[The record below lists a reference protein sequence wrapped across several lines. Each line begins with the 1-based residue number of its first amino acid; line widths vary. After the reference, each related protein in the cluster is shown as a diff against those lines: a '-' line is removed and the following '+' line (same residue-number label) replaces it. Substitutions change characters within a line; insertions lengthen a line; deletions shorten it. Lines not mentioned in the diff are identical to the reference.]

1 MATRKERIA
10 MALTEAL
17 SPTLLEV
24 VDESEKHHGHAGW
37 RDGGQTHY
45 RIKIVA
51 EAFEGKSRVE
61 AHRMVNAVLR
71 EEFDTG
77 LHALAVEPRA
87 PVD

>member
-1 MATRKERIA
+1 MTTRKERIA
-10 MALTEAL
+10 MTLTEAL

-51 EAFEGKSRVE
+51 ETFKGKSRVE
-61 AHRMVNAVLR
+61 AHRMVNAVLKD
-71 EEFDTG
+71 EFDTG
-77 LHALAVEPRA
+77 LHALAVEARA